1 MLKKYFHLELTTEEE
16 GILENEFERLSA
28 ERWVDLFGF
37 KEEHNK
43 AALLSMLYKRN

>member
-1 MLKKYFHLELTTEEE
+1 MLKKYFDLELTAEEE

-37 KEEHNK
+37 KIDILFKLNTF
-43 AALLSMLYKRN
+43 